1 MGKNVGC
8 CPGEVAGRLVKR
20 AQVSDRCQGWLTYY
34 RISGGCKFAAKNR
47 FSGGSQIVGRE

>member
-8 CPGEVAGRLVKR
+8 CPGEAAGGLVKR